1 MTLDVLLIGIYLLMT
16 FGIMT
21 SGWNMV
27 MGTDN
32 RNISE
37 FLTCVVFWPLMLALA
52 LLIGCFFA
60 VLVWLKILWFALNY
74 FFGINTGR
82 R

>member
-1 MTLDVLLIGIYLLMT
+1 MTLDVLLISIYLLIT
-16 FGIMT
+16 LGIIAT
-21 SGWNMV
+21 GYNIV
-27 MGTDN
+27 KGTDE
-32 RNISE
+32 RDLGQ
-37 FLTCVVFWPLMLALA
+37 FLTCVFFWPLMLALA